1 MMARARL
8 SAFLTLGSAVLLAF
22 ASSACNRTEA
32 PARHVL
38 LVTIDTTRADRLGS
52 YGRANAGT
60 EWLDGLAARGA
71 RVERAYT
78 VAPITLPAHVS
89 LLTGRIPPRTGI
101 HVNGQLGMP
110 AEVTSV
116 ADVLGRAGYFTA
128 AAVGGHPLVKATP
141 ASRGFMAYDDAFED
155 RRNAMALERDAGLVV
170 DAAMRLVG
178 RRQGKPL
185 FLWVHFFDPHDP
197 YEPPPPFRERFASD
211 PYQGEI
217 ARVDAALADLER
229 RLRAQL
235 GEEELLVVV
244 AADHGESLGEHGEDT
259 HGFFVYEAAVRVPL
273 IFAGPRVPEGAV
285 IEGPVSLVDVAPT
298 LYALLDVAPPS
309 GMDGGII
316 DFSAPASST
325 GTAYIESELPLRN
338 YGWSELTGVVAGAE
352 KYIHAPRA
360 EFYDLDRDPGETSNL
375 LPGAAARAGALR
387 EQRDAFVADRVEG
400 GAAAADPALASLGY
414 VQFSGASSEGA
425 SRPDPKD
432 KIETY
437 QRFQRASRALE
448 QGRPDE
454 ALPLLDA
461 LLAAERT
468 DGLAFKRVQALRMLG
483 RVDEASSLVETLPTA
498 FAGVAMER
506 ARIAVVQQ
514 RWNVAREALDQH
526 LATSPRDAEALM
538 LRGAAREFTGDA
550 RGAED
555 DYRASLGANPGFA
568 GASLRLAALYAQ
580 TGRIADAIG
589 VLETH
594 LARHPGDELAA
605 GLLRALREAGAGR

>member
-1 MMARARL
+1 MMARGDRFSVAPL
-8 SAFLTLGSAVLLAF
+8 VFAALLAF
-22 ASSACNRTEA
+22 CWAGCSETEA

-38 LVTIDTTRADRLGS
+38 LVTLDTTRADRLGS
-52 YGRANAGT
+52 YGRADAGT

-110 AEVTSV
+110 AEIATI

-128 AAVGGHPLVKATP
+128 AAVGGHPLVRATP
-141 ASRGFMAYDDAFED
+141 ASRGFLAYDDAFED

-178 RRQGKPL
+178 QRQGKPL
-185 FLWVHFFDPHDP
+185 FLWAHFFDPHDP
-197 YEPPPPFRERFASD
+197 YEPPPPFRERFAND

-235 GEEELLVVV
+235 GKEELLIVV

-259 HGFFVYEAAVRVPL
+259 HGFFVYEAAVRIPL

-285 IEGPVSLVDVAPT
+285 VEGPVSLVDVAPT
-298 LYALLDVAPPS
+298 LYALLDVAPPD

-316 DFSAPASST
+316 ELAAPRAST
-325 GTAYIESELPLRN
+325 GAAYIESELPLRN
-338 YGWSELTGVVAGAE
+338 YGWSELTGVVAGVE

-360 EFYDLDRDPGETSNL
+360 ELYDLARDPGEASNL
-375 LPGAAARAGALR
+375 LPLAAARAEALR
-387 EQRDAFVADRVEG
+387 EQRNAFVADRVEG
-400 GAAAADPALASLGY
+400 GAATADPALASLGY
-414 VQFSGASSEGA
+414 VQFSGSSSDGD

-448 QGRPDE
+448 EGRPDE

-461 LLAAERT
+461 LLAEERT
-468 DGLAFKRVQALRMLG
+468 DGLLFKRAQALRMLG
-483 RVDEASSLVETLPTA
+483 RVDEAASLVETLPSA
-498 FAGVAMER
+498 FSGVAMER

-514 RWNVAREALDQH
+514 RWSVAREALDQH

-538 LRGAAREFTGDA
+538 LRGAAREFTGDV

-580 TGRIADAIG
+580 TGRVATAIH

-605 GLLRALREAGAGR
+605 GLLGALREDAAGR